1 MLGTWVTVFTATDN
15 EKQKVK
21 TYISF
26 HILQAQRESEFIEV
40 LPDWC
45 APTEGDRLSWWD
57 CTQC

>member
-1 MLGTWVTVFTATDN
+1 MSVGSWVTVFRATDN
-15 EKQKVK
+15 EKQNVK

-45 APTEGDRLSWWD
+45 APTEDDR
-57 CTQC
+57 